1 MIKWR
6 NISPGAI
13 WPSEGNALNPSEA
26 LIPNFE
32 LPVMTWIS
40 VGDYKKKDGHWDFI
54 HPRWF
59 GTIGGIR
66 FELIGDNNGA
76 MDEPKRYW
84 KKSGHKN
91 TMRPAILPGMA
102 ACMDEDPRLCH
113 PGVHPEFIKGYGD
126 VPPSNS
132 CTRPILQL
140 PCHC

>member
-1 MIKWR
+1 
-6 NISPGAI
+6 
-13 WPSEGNALNPSEA
+13 LNPSEA

-59 GTIGGIR
+59 GTTGGIR
-66 FELIGDNNGA
+66 FEPIGNNNGA

-126 VPPSNS
+126 VLLSNS